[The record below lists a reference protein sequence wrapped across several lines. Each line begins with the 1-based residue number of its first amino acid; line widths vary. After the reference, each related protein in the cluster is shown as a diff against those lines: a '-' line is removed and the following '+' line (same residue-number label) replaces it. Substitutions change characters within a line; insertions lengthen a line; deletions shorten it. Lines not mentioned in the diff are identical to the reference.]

1 MKKKIGIVGLDK
13 KLKIFLEKRFK
24 KLEFLKIQDSNLFS
38 NKSLEINALVVLYE
52 YPLKKK
58 LSYFFN
64 KRIFIF

>member
-52 YPLKKK
+52 YPLKKN
-58 LSYFFN
+58 YH
-64 KRIFIF
+64 IF